1 MDEERE
7 SHFDTH
13 VELHG
18 RPHERTM
25 ERVAFKAWI
34 EEFQSSKQVDQRTS
48 VWLQC
53 RFRDELDRRRGLEHR
68 WRKVFWLTRYIA
80 LSGALVLP
88 VLITVGKSIFW
99 VNVTGIVVS
108 IAVALSTAMEA
119 LLRSGR
125 KWRLYRQGAD
135 KMSSEGAAFF
145 QELEPY
151 TSPMLDERLNLFKAR
166 IEGGIQDLHQSYVAD
181 IDVVAAQN
189 VISSSS
195 DRPS

>member
-1 MDEERE
+1 MAKERQPQ
-7 SHFDTH
+7 FDTH
-13 VELHG
+13 VELHD

-34 EEFQSSKQVDQRTS
+34 DEFQSTKQVNLATS

-53 RFRDELDRRRGLEHR
+53 RFLDELDRRRGLEHR
-68 WRKVFWLTRYIA
+68 WRKVFWATRYVA
-80 LSGALVLP
+80 LSGSLVLP

-99 VNVTGIVVS
+99 VNITGIVVS

-145 QELEPY
+145 QKLRPY
-151 TSPMLDERLNLFKAR
+151 TSTSPEERLNLFKAR
-166 IEGGIQDLHQSYVAD
+166 IEGGIQDLHESYVAD

>member
-1 MDEERE
+1 MAEERKPK
-7 SHFDTH
+7 FDTRT
-13 VELHG
+13 ELHG
-18 RPHERTM
+18 RPHERTI
-25 ERVAFKAWI
+25 ESVAFKAWI
-34 EEFQSSKQVDQRTS
+34 EEFKKARQVSRTTS

-53 RFRDELDRRRGLEHR
+53 RFLDELDRRRGLEHR
-68 WRKVFWLTRYIA
+68 WRKVFWSTRYIA
-80 LSGALVLP
+80 LSGSLVLP
-88 VLITVGKSIFW
+88 VLITVGKSILW
-99 VNVTGIVVS
+99 VNITGIVIS
-108 IAVALSTAMEA
+108 IAVALSTAVEA

-145 QELEPY
+145 QELKPY
-151 TSPMLDERLNLFKAR
+151 TGTDLDERFNLFKAR
-166 IEGGIQDLHQSYVAD
+166 IEGGIQDLHESYVAD